1 MFCFVFGGILAK
13 MDKNAELLIKIIEII
28 NEASVKMIQLVM
40 MYLNIS
46 IIINLDLIFKFII
59 SLDSHQLVF
68 FH

>member
-59 SLDSHQLVF
+59 SLDSHQSVF

>member
-46 IIINLDLIFKFII
+46 IIINLDLIF
-59 SLDSHQLVF
+59 
-68 FH
+68 